1 METYIVDLSF
11 NMLLLVLCL
20 TIINTVIL
28 VVVISAIL
36 GDFSK
41 GDDYYEPEQ
50 HYPPRS

>member
-1 METYIVDLSF
+1 METYIIDLSF
-11 NMLLLVLCL
+11 NIILLNLCL

-41 GDDYYEPEQ
+41 GDDYEP
-50 HYPPRS
+50 